1 MTALTLSPLHPLF
14 VAEIQGVDLRQPTD
28 ATLAAEVEAA
38 MDEFAVVVFR
48 DQDLD
53 EFQQMDF
60 TRALGPIDMG
70 LLKVVQRRNRFK
82 QAGMIDIS
90 NVDLESQ
97 VLGRGDPRL
106 VTMLANQ
113 LWHSDS
119 SFKQPSA
126 KYSLL
131 LACILPDQGGETEFA
146 DMRAAYDALPDEK
159 TAAIED
165 LMTEHS
171 AFHSRM
177 QLGDQQYTPDDLA
190 KYPTVEWPIVRT
202 HPGSQRKTL
211 FIGAH
216 ATRVLDWPVPEG
228 RLLLADL
235 LEHATQRQFVYR
247 HTWCPGDLVIWDNRA
262 VLHRGRRYDLTQ
274 RRELRRSTVEDVAA

>member
-1 MTALTLSPLHPLF
+1 MTALTLSPLHPIF

-131 LACILPDQGGETEFA
+131 LACVLPDQGGETEFA

-202 HPGSQRKTL
+202 NPGSQRKTL